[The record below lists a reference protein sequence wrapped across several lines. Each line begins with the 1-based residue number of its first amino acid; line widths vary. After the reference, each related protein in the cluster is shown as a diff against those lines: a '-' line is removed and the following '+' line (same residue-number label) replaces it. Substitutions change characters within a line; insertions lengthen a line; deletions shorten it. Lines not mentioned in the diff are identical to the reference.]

1 MNAQLDQLLKER
13 DCLLVVLERARGEHV
28 AMPETRSALAR
39 VEREIREIDPT
50 ALPARRAG
58 WMGVFDLMQ
67 IDEEPTT

>member
-1 MNAQLDQLLKER
+1 
-13 DCLLVVLERARGEHV
+13 
-28 AMPETRSALAR
+28 MPETRSALAR